1 MKHTLSL
8 LTTAAVLAAASQA
21 GAQGYLS
28 IGANADR
35 DFERKMPFMWSVGAQ
50 LGYDSNVGVT
60 SSNEQDSLYLSG
72 SVGVSYSSGDRRTAL
87 NYSATYSPLWYFDA
101 PPGVE
106 DFQNNWRAGV
116 DFRRRINPKLVIT
129 DSFYVAY
136 EVEPD
141 YSIGATVAR
150 RLDPYFYGHNSLSA
164 AYSWSR
170 RFSTVTS
177 LSVSGVDYDG
187 SGTDYFT
194 YVLANEFRYAYSRTT
209 TGSLTYRFATTDSD
223 AAGGDYDSHYFL
235 VGIDHRFNPRLT
247 GSVRAGAEVRE
258 GDSTPYLETSLTYRV
273 SRRTDIRW
281 YSVYGFP
288 TDGLSGGDA
297 NLRTGLTAS
306 HRFNSRWSGNLG
318 AHYIGEDNASF
329 DQDILALSAG
339 FNYALCKN
347 VSLNGGY
354 NFTTASS
361 DNPFAE
367 FTRHMFQLGVA
378 SQF

>member
-1 MKHTLSL
+1 M
-8 LTTAAVLAAASQA
+8 
-21 GAQGYLS
+21 
-28 IGANADR
+28 
-35 DFERKMPFMWSVGAQ
+35 
-50 LGYDSNVGVT
+50 
-60 SSNEQDSLYLSG
+60 
-72 SVGVSYSSGDRRTAL
+72 
-87 NYSATYSPLWYFDA
+87 
-101 PPGVE
+101 
-106 DFQNNWRAGV
+106 
-116 DFRRRINPKLVIT
+116 DFRRRVNPKLVIT

-150 RLDPYFYGHNSLSA
+150 RLDPYLYFHNSIAA

-177 LSVSGVDYDG
+177 FTVSGVDYDG
-187 SGTDYFT
+187 TGADYFT
-194 YVLANEFRYAYSRTT
+194 YMLANEFRYAYSRTT
-209 TGSLTYRFATTDSD
+209 TGVLTYRFATTDSD

-235 VGIDHRFNPRLT
+235 AGIDHRFNPRLT
-247 GSVRAGAEVRE
+247 GSLRAGAEVRE
-258 GDSTPYLETSLTYRV
+258 GDSTPYLETSLSYRV
-273 SRRTDIRW
+273 SRRTDLRW

-288 TDGLSGGDA
+288 TNGGSGDA

-367 FTRHMFQLGVA
+367 FTRHMFQLGVS